1 MSLLHPYFIIA
12 IIYMLF
18 FSIQEV
24 FGNKVEK
31 KWFWFLAIYLVL
43 LAGLRNNV
51 GPDYGSYKMIYL
63 YSGSKEYINIFL
75 KALHLEG
82 SENVDL
88 EWLYALI
95 NKVLLNVFNAPYYV
109 LTLVIAIFAIF
120 FKVEYTDDNTF
131 YPFTF
136 TLFMFI
142 PNFFIGESGQIRQNL
157 GTFIAYFALR
167 FIKERKLL
175 LYLFWMFIASG
186 IHNVCYLF
194 IPMYWLVRFPMN
206 KMMML
211 VLIIASVFASPF
223 EVYRI
228 FGDFLTNLSSDSML
242 VDGFNGYMDE
252 SAQRL
257 NGGFGIPEGM
267 MVILTFFLFVFDDK
281 MMEKYPY
288 YEYHKVYAVLGICM
302 YFIFRNNPIFS
313 SRMAGAF
320 IGFSYIIIPNAMYVV
335 SANTKK
341 LIYTFI
347 IALFLFNFIVFASFK
362 NIIGGRFTIEL
373 YKNFL
378 LP

>member
-24 FGNKVEK
+24 FGNKVDK
-31 KWFWFLAIYLVL
+31 KWFWFLAIYLVI
-43 LAGLRNNV
+43 LAGLRDNV
-51 GPDYGSYKMIYL
+51 GPDYGSYKMIYI

-95 NKVLLNVFNAPYYV
+95 NKVLLTVFNAPYYV
-109 LTLVIAIFAIF
+109 LTLVIAVFAIF

-157 GTFIAYFALR
+157 GTFIAYFAIR

-186 IHNVCYLF
+186 IHNICYLF
-194 IPMYWLVRFPMN
+194 LPMYWLVRFPMN
-206 KMMML
+206 KMTML
-211 VLIIASVFASPF
+211 VLIIASIIASPF

-228 FGDFLTNLSSDSML
+228 FGDFLTNLSSESML
-242 VDGFNGYMDE
+242 VEGFNGYMDE
-252 SAQRL
+252 STQRL
-257 NGGFGIPEGM
+257 NGGFGIPEAM
-267 MVILTFFLFVFDDK
+267 MIILTFFLFVYDAK

-288 YEYHKVYAVLGICM
+288 YEYHKVYAVFGICM

-320 IGFSYIIIPNAMYVV
+320 IGFSYIIIINSMYVV

-347 IALFLFNFIVFASFK
+347 ISLVFFNFIVFASFK
-362 NIIGGRFTIEL
+362 NIIGGRFTIDL
-373 YKNFL
+373 YKNYL

>member
-31 KWFWFLAIYLVL
+31 KWFWFLAIYLVI
-43 LAGLRNNV
+43 LAGLRDNV
-51 GPDYGSYKMIYL
+51 GPDYGSYKMIYI

-211 VLIIASVFASPF
+211 VLIISSIFASPF

-228 FGDFLTNLSSDSML
+228 FGDFLTNLSSESML
-242 VDGFNGYMDE
+242 VEGFNGYMDE

-267 MVILTFFLFVFDDK
+267 MIILTFFLFVFDDK

>member
-1 MSLLHPYFIIA
+1 MSLLHPYYIIA
-12 IIYMLF
+12 MIYMLF

-31 KWFWFLAIYLVL
+31 KWFWFLAIYLII
-43 LAGLRNNV
+43 LAGLRNQV

-63 YSGSKEYINIFL
+63 YSGTKEYINIFL

-82 SENVDL
+82 SQNVDL

-109 LTLVIAIFAIF
+109 LTLVIATFAIF

-157 GTFIAYFALR
+157 GTFIVYFAIR
-167 FIKERKLL
+167 FIKQRNLL

-194 IPMYWLVRFPMN
+194 IPMYWLVRLPLN
-206 KMMML
+206 RVTML
-211 VLIIASVFASPF
+211 VLIIGSVFASPF
-223 EVYRI
+223 EVYKI
-228 FGDFLTNLSSDSML
+228 FGDFLTNISTDSML
-242 VDGFNGYMDE
+242 VDGFNGYVDQ
-252 SAQRL
+252 SSQRL
-257 NGGFGIPEGM
+257 NGGFGIPEAM
-267 MVILTFFLFVFDDK
+267 LMIITFFLFVFDDV

-288 YEYHKVYAVLGICM
+288 YEYHKVYAVMGICM

-313 SRMAGAF
+313 SRLAGAF
-320 IGFSYIIIPNAMYVV
+320 IGFSYIIVINCMYAVT
-335 SANTKK
+335 ANTKK

-347 IALFLFNFIVFASFK
+347 LALVFFNFVVFASFK
-362 NIIGGRFTIEL
+362 NIIGGRFTIDL
-373 YKNFL
+373 YNNFL

>member
-24 FGNKVEK
+24 FGNKVDK
-31 KWFWFLAIYLVL
+31 KWFWFLAIYLVI
-43 LAGLRNNV
+43 LAGLRDNV
-51 GPDYGSYKMIYL
+51 GPDYGSYKMIYI

-95 NKVLLNVFNAPYYV
+95 NKVLSTVFNAPYYV
-109 LTLVIAIFAIF
+109 LTLVIAVFAIF

-157 GTFIAYFALR
+157 GTFIAYFAIR

-186 IHNVCYLF
+186 IHNICYLF
-194 IPMYWLVRFPMN
+194 LPMYWLVRFPMN
-206 KMMML
+206 KMTML
-211 VLIIASVFASPF
+211 VLIIASIIASPF

-228 FGDFLTNLSSDSML
+228 FGDFLTNLSSESML
-242 VDGFNGYMDE
+242 VEGFNGYMDE
-252 SAQRL
+252 STQRL
-257 NGGFGIPEGM
+257 NGGFGIPEAM
-267 MVILTFFLFVFDDK
+267 MIILTFFLFVYDAK

-288 YEYHKVYAVLGICM
+288 YEYHKVYAVFGICM

-320 IGFSYIIIPNAMYVV
+320 IGFSYIIIINSMYVV

-347 IALFLFNFIVFASFK
+347 ISLVFFNFIVFASFK
-362 NIIGGRFTIEL
+362 NIIGGRFTIDL
-373 YKNFL
+373 YKNYL

>member
-1 MSLLHPYFIIA
+1 MSLLHPYYIIA
-12 IIYMLF
+12 IVYMLF

-24 FGNKVEK
+24 FGNKIEK
-31 KWFWFLAIYLVL
+31 KWFWFLAIYLVI
-43 LAGLRNNV
+43 LAGLRNDV

-63 YSGSKEYINIFL
+63 YSGTKEYINIFL

-157 GTFIAYFALR
+157 GSFIVYFAIR
-167 FIKERKLL
+167 FIKQRNLL

-194 IPMYWLVRFPMN
+194 LPMYWLVRLPLN
-206 KMMML
+206 RVTML
-211 VLIIASVFASPF
+211 VLIIGSVFASPF

-228 FGDFLTNLSSDSML
+228 FGDFLTNMTTDSML
-242 VDGFNGYMDE
+242 VQGFNGYMDQ

-257 NGGFGIPEGM
+257 NGGFGIPEAM
-267 MVILTFFLFVFDDK
+267 LMIITFFLFVFDDV

-288 YEYHKVYAVLGICM
+288 YEYHKVYAVIGICL

-313 SRMAGAF
+313 SRLAGAF
-320 IGFSYIIIPNAMYVV
+320 IGFSYIIVINSMYVV
-335 SANTKK
+335 TANTKK

-347 IALFLFNFIVFASFK
+347 LALVFFNFIVFASFK
-362 NIIGGRFTIEL
+362 NIIGGRFTIDL

>member
-1 MSLLHPYFIIA
+1 MSLLHPYYIFA
-12 IIYMLF
+12 MIYMLF
-18 FSIQEV
+18 FSVQEV
-24 FGNKVEK
+24 FGNKVQK
-31 KWFWFLAIYLVL
+31 KWFWFLAIYLVII
-43 LAGLRNNV
+43 AGLRDNV
-51 GPDYGSYKMIYL
+51 GPDYGSYRMIYI
-63 YSGSKEYINIFL
+63 YSGTKEYINIFL

-95 NKVLLNVFNAPYYV
+95 NKVLLNVFNAPYYI

-157 GTFIAYFALR
+157 GTFIVYFALR

-194 IPMYWLVRFPMN
+194 IPMYWLVRLPMN
-206 KMMML
+206 RITML
-211 VLIIASVFASPF
+211 VLIISSVLASPF
-223 EVYRI
+223 EVYRV
-228 FGDFLTNLSSDSML
+228 FGDFLTNMSSESML
-242 VDGFNGYMDE
+242 VEGFNGYMDE
-252 SAQRL
+252 SVQRL
-257 NGGFGIPEGM
+257 NGGFGIPEAM
-267 MVILTFFLFVFDDK
+267 MMILTFFLFVFDDE

-288 YEYHKVYAVLGICM
+288 YEYHKVYAVMGICM

-335 SANTKK
+335 SENTKR

-347 IALFLFNFIVFASFK
+347 IALVMFNFIVFASFK
-362 NIIGGRFTIEL
+362 NIIGGRFTIDL
-373 YKNFL
+373 YKNYI

>member
-31 KWFWFLAIYLVL
+31 KWFWFLAIYLVI
-43 LAGLRNNV
+43 LAGLRDNV
-51 GPDYGSYKMIYL
+51 GPDYGSYKMIYI

-228 FGDFLTNLSSDSML
+228 FGDFLTNLSSESML
-242 VDGFNGYMDE
+242 VEGFNGYMDE
-252 SAQRL
+252 STQRL
-257 NGGFGIPEGM
+257 NGGFGIPEAM
-267 MVILTFFLFVFDDK
+267 MIILTFFLFVFDDK

>member
-1 MSLLHPYFIIA
+1 M
-12 IIYMLF
+12 
-18 FSIQEV
+18 
-24 FGNKVEK
+24 
-31 KWFWFLAIYLVL
+31 VL

-175 LYLFWMFIASG
+175 LYLF
-186 IHNVCYLF
+186 LD
-194 IPMYWLVRFPMN
+194 
-206 KMMML
+206 
-211 VLIIASVFASPF
+211 
-223 EVYRI
+223 VYRI
-228 FGDFLTNLSSDSML
+228 GYSQCLLPVYTN
-242 VDGFNGYMDE
+242 
-252 SAQRL
+252 
-257 NGGFGIPEGM
+257 
-267 MVILTFFLFVFDDK
+267 
-281 MMEKYPY
+281 
-288 YEYHKVYAVLGICM
+288 VLAC
-302 YFIFRNNPIFS
+302 S
-313 SRMAGAF
+313 
-320 IGFSYIIIPNAMYVV
+320 FSYEQDDDVDINY
-335 SANTKK
+335 
-341 LIYTFI
+341 F
-347 IALFLFNFIVFASFK
+347 FNFCFSI
-362 NIIGGRFTIEL
+362 
-373 YKNFL
+373 
-378 LP
+378 

>member
-43 LAGLRNNV
+43 LAGLRDNV

-142 PNFFIGESGQIRQNL
+142 PNFFIE
-157 GTFIAYFALR
+157 
-167 FIKERKLL
+167 
-175 LYLFWMFIASG
+175 
-186 IHNVCYLF
+186 
-194 IPMYWLVRFPMN
+194 
-206 KMMML
+206 
-211 VLIIASVFASPF
+211 
-223 EVYRI
+223 
-228 FGDFLTNLSSDSML
+228 
-242 VDGFNGYMDE
+242 FNCE
-252 SAQRL
+252 SAPD
-257 NGGFGIPEGM
+257 NIFKTCKNNKIKKATIKGI
-267 MVILTFFLFVFDDK
+267 TFQINLKF
-281 MMEKYPY
+281 
-288 YEYHKVYAVLGICM
+288 
-302 YFIFRNNPIFS
+302 FR
-313 SRMAGAF
+313 
-320 IGFSYIIIPNAMYVV
+320 
-335 SANTKK
+335 
-341 LIYTFI
+341 
-347 IALFLFNFIVFASFK
+347 FN
-362 NIIGGRFTIEL
+362 
-373 YKNFL
+373 
-378 LP
+378 

>member
-1 MSLLHPYFIIA
+1 MSLLHPYYLIA
-12 IIYMLF
+12 MIYMLF

-31 KWFWFLAIYLVL
+31 KWFWFLAIYLVII
-43 LAGLRNNV
+43 AGLRDNV
-51 GPDYGSYKMIYL
+51 GPDYGSYRMIYL
-63 YSGSKEYINIFL
+63 YSGGREYINIFL

-82 SENVDL
+82 SENVDI

-95 NKVLLNVFNAPYYV
+95 NKVLLNVFNAPYYI
-109 LTLVIAIFAIF
+109 LTLIIAIFAMF

-157 GTFIAYFALR
+157 GSFIAYFALR

-175 LYLFWMFIASG
+175 LYLFWMFLASG

-206 KMMML
+206 KVTML
-211 VLIIASVFASPF
+211 ILIVSSVFASPF
-223 EVYRI
+223 ELYRV
-228 FGDFLTNLSSDSML
+228 FGDFLTNMASDSML
-242 VDGFNGYMDE
+242 VEGFTGYMDE
-252 SAQRL
+252 SVQRL
-257 NGGFGIPEGM
+257 NGGFGIPEVM
-267 MVILTFFLFVFDDK
+267 MMIVTFFLFIYDDK

-288 YEYHKVYAVLGICM
+288 YEYHKVYAVVGICM

-320 IGFSYIIIPNAMYVV
+320 IGFSYVIIPNAMYVV
-335 SANTKK
+335 SLNTKR
-341 LIYTFI
+341 LIYIFI
-347 IALFLFNFIVFASFK
+347 ISLVLFNFVVFASFK
-362 NIIGGRFTIEL
+362 NIIGGRFTIDL
-373 YKNFL
+373 YKNYI

>member
-31 KWFWFLAIYLVL
+31 KWFWFLAIYLVI
-43 LAGLRNNV
+43 LAGLRDNV
-51 GPDYGSYKMIYL
+51 GPDYGSYKMIYI